1 MQPVHTTRVHG
12 ARLWL
17 PLAAIAVAILAQG
30 SAALAQQLA
39 GAGRILTENGR
50 VSVDHSGDL
59 WALAPGQSVN
69 PGQILVTGADGYAQ
83 VELADH
89 SIVEV
94 FPNSRL
100 VFRPNASNW
109 RDLVDIY
116 LGKIRMQI
124 QHITGG
130 EPPYHV
136 TSPTAVISIR
146 GTVLDVEVGPS
157 DDTTVQVETGLVGV
171 RHRLLPGREVMVE
184 TGQSIRV
191 VPNVPLAA
199 SKAVSPLVAA
209 GRIARIAG
217 ETLARVAN
225 STGSRGGT
233 SRGGAKVPAGGT
245 AGSTAGTNQP
255 APPPGQDGS
264 GSSSGGS
271 GSSGSGSGSGGGTGG
286 SNGGP
291 PGDVI
296 H

>member
-1 MQPVHTTRVHG
+1 MHEAKTRRRHV

-17 PLAAIAVAILAQG
+17 PLVAIAVAVLAQG
-30 SAALAQQLA
+30 SSALAQQLA
-39 GAGRILTENGR
+39 GTGRILTENGR

-59 WALAPGQSVN
+59 WALSVGETVN
-69 PGQILVTGADGYAQ
+69 PGQILVTGTDGYAQ

-89 SIVEV
+89 SVIEV
-94 FPNSRL
+94 FPNSRM
-100 VFRPNASNW
+100 VFRPNPSNW

-124 QHITGG
+124 QHLTGG

-171 RHRLLPGREVMVE
+171 RHRLFPGREVMVE

-199 SKAVSPLVAA
+199 SKSVSPLVVA
-209 GRIARIAG
+209 GRVAKIAG
-217 ETLARVAN
+217 ETLARVAVN
-225 STGSRGGT
+225 TGSRGGT
-233 SRGGAKVPAGGT
+233 TRGGAKVPAGST
-245 AGSTAGTNQP
+245 AGASAGTNQP
-255 APPPGQDGS
+255 APPPGQDGG
-264 GSSSGGS
+264 GSSS
-271 GSSGSGSGSGGGTGG
+271 SGSGGGTGG
-286 SNGGP
+286 GNPGGNSGP

>member
-1 MQPVHTTRVHG
+1 MQPVQTTHTRVV
-12 ARLWL
+12 RLWL
-17 PLAAIAVAILAQG
+17 PLAVIAVAVLAQG
-30 SAALAQQLA
+30 PSSAMAQQLA

-59 WALAPGQSVN
+59 WALAPGQTVN

-89 SIVEV
+89 SVIEV

-100 VFRPNASNW
+100 VFRPNPSNW

-157 DDTTVQVETGLVGV
+157 DDTTVQVETGVVGV

-184 TGQSIRV
+184 TGQTDRKSTRL
-191 VPNVPLAA
+191 N
-199 SKAVSPLVAA
+199 SSH
-209 GRIARIAG
+209 
-217 ETLARVAN
+217 AN
-225 STGSRGGT
+225 
-233 SRGGAKVPAGGT
+233 
-245 AGSTAGTNQP
+245 
-255 APPPGQDGS
+255 
-264 GSSSGGS
+264 
-271 GSSGSGSGSGGGTGG
+271 
-286 SNGGP
+286 
-291 PGDVI
+291 I
-296 H
+296 

>member
-1 MQPVHTTRVHG
+1 VRV

-17 PLAAIAVAILAQG
+17 PLAAIAVVILAQG
-30 SAALAQQLA
+30 PSSAIAQQLS
-39 GAGRILTENGR
+39 GIGRVLTEEGR

-59 WALAPGQSVN
+59 WAIAPGQTVN

-89 SIVEV
+89 SVIEV

-116 LGKIRMQI
+116 LGKIRLQI
-124 QHITGG
+124 QHLTGG

-157 DDTTVQVETGLVGV
+157 DDTTVQVETGVVGV

-184 TGQSIRV
+184 TGQTIRI

-199 SKAVSPLVAA
+199 SKPVSPLVAV
-209 GRIARIAG
+209 GRVARIAG
-217 ETLARVAN
+217 ETLARVAAN
-225 STGSRGGT
+225 TGGRGGT
-233 SRGGAKVPAGGT
+233 SRGGAKPTSGGT
-245 AGSTAGTNQP
+245 TAGTNQP
-255 APPPGQDGS
+255 APPPGQDGNG
-264 GSSSGGS
+264 GSSSGG
-271 GSSGSGSGSGGGTGG
+271 GSASGSGGGN
-286 SNGGP
+286 NGGP

>member
-1 MQPVHTTRVHG
+1 MQPVQTTRMRVV
-12 ARLWL
+12 RLWL
-17 PLAAIAVAILAQG
+17 PLAAIAVAVLAQG
-30 SAALAQQLA
+30 PNSALAQQLA

-59 WALAPGQSVN
+59 WALAPGQTVN

-89 SIVEV
+89 SIIEV

-100 VFRPNASNW
+100 VFRPNAANW

-157 DDTTVQVETGLVGV
+157 DDTTVQVETGIVGV

-199 SKAVSPLVAA
+199 SKPVSPLVAV
-209 GRIARIAG
+209 GRVARIAG
-217 ETLARVAN
+217 ETLARVAAN
-225 STGSRGGT
+225 TGGRGST
-233 SRGGAKVPAGGT
+233 SRGGAKAPAGGT
-245 AGSTAGTNQP
+245 GGGTTAGTNQP
-255 APPPGQDGS
+255 APPPGQDGN
-264 GSSSGGS
+264 GGTSGGTS
-271 GSSGSGSGSGGGTGG
+271 TGTGGSGGGGNN
-286 SNGGP
+286 NGGP